1 MTTLVK
7 ELSQKAR
14 ARSAED
20 RANLAEDMLA
30 SLEDGSGTTEEAD
43 ADWEHEVH
51 RRVDKV
57 ESGAAKLIAAEDV
70 YAETR
75 RIYQK

>member
-1 MTTLVK
+1 
-7 ELSQKAR
+7 
-14 ARSAED
+14 
-20 RANLAEDMLA
+20 MLA

-57 ESGAAKLIAAEDV
+57 ESGAAKLIAAKDV
-70 YAETR
+70 YAETH

>member
-1 MTTLVK
+1 
-7 ELSQKAR
+7 
-14 ARSAED
+14 
-20 RANLAEDMLA
+20 MLA

-57 ESGAAKLIAAEDV
+57 ESGAAKLIAAKDV